1 MSSIKS
7 VFGKLQRSL
16 VLKTSVLS
24 LLLIMSLSLSNS
36 FDAYADTPSC
46 SSSIVNIQDSSY
58 RGPVYL
64 DSFWTDQSASSTTS
78 GTPLKKEIGPGEGPS
93 TLAVVMVNRS
103 PVSIID
109 VTGVLNLPSGYSP
122 TGTSGDPSAQNIF
135 KATLRA
141 GANNPALAS
150 YDNTVTNGSTFT
162 LFFDIN
168 VSDKVKVGLY
178 PTPLVVNYYDS
189 GSFTLCNSALITV
202 PFMLPGKV
210 VLDAVPITTSIPPNQ
225 PSDVSIAIENKG
237 SSDATGVVVS
247 LIGLGQ
253 GKTTGSSSGS
263 SALTL
268 QSSTT
273 QLVNLGAN
281 TFNIGTIPAYGK
293 SIITTS
299 IYPSSSASGSTQDVQ
314 LQLAYGNAYG
324 YKLSSTISTGLVI
337 SPDVTTS
344 TLNIS
349 PDNKNGSPLLTAG
362 KLENLNFTV
371 TNTGRTILSNLIISL
386 TPPSAAP
393 QQATPSSISVVG
405 DSQWT
410 VPIMNPGDSERFSTQ
425 VFASTNVIDTPA
437 SFTVAASY
445 ISNGVAKTSSLNLG
459 AYVVGDINI
468 QVNGISVSNVGS
480 TQTLTGTLLNQGS
493 TTGLFTRVQL
503 LHPELLESPI
513 QNNTYGRNAQSIDTT
528 QGGNSGGGLGQLFG
542 GSGSEQPSG
551 GGSGQYS
558 GGGSGQHIRG
568 GSLSSAQA
576 ILADST
582 PQYIGDLSSD
592 SPTPFSIPLSGT
604 IMPGIHQV
612 SFKVVYADDLK
623 HVHELTL
630 NGTVNAQ
637 QPTSFANAR
646 QGSGFNTLFGIRGGM
661 MMFIYLPVTGASA
674 VVATVFIMKKRNS
687 SKNKIQKNNKKDVD
701 IEALLDDSISDKK

>member
-1 MSSIKS
+1 
-7 VFGKLQRSL
+7 
-16 VLKTSVLS
+16 
-24 LLLIMSLSLSNS
+24 
-36 FDAYADTPSC
+36 
-46 SSSIVNIQDSSY
+46 
-58 RGPVYL
+58 VYL
-64 DSFWTDQSASSTTS
+64 DSYWTDQSSSSTT
-78 GTPLKKEIGPGEGPS
+78 TANPLKQEIGPGEGPS

-103 PVSIID
+103 PSDIID
-109 VTGVLNLPSGYSP
+109 VTGVLNLPSGFTP

-150 YDNTVTNGSTFT
+150 YDNTITNGSTFT
-162 LFFDIN
+162 LYFDIN
-168 VSDKVKVGLY
+168 VPDNVKVGLY
-178 PTPLVVNYYDS
+178 PTPLVINYYETGD
-189 GSFTLCNSALITV
+189 FTLCNSALITV
-202 PFMLPGKV
+202 PFELPGKV

-253 GKTTGSSSGS
+253 AKTTGSSSGS
-263 SALTL
+263 SGLTL

-299 IYPSSSASGSTQDVQ
+299 IYPSSSASGSTQDVE
-314 LQLAYGNAYG
+314 LQIAYGNAYG
-324 YKLSSTISTGLVI
+324 YKLSSTISTGIVI

-349 PDNKNGSPLLTAG
+349 PDNKNGSPLLIAG

-371 TNTGRTILSNLIISL
+371 TNTGRTTLSNLIISL
-386 TPPSAAP
+386 TPPTAAP

-410 VPIMNPGDSERFSTQ
+410 VPIMNPGDSEKFSTQ

-437 SFTVAASY
+437 SFTVAANY
-445 ISNGVAKTSSLNLG
+445 ISDGVAKTSSLNLG

-468 QVNGISVSNVGS
+468 QVNGISVSSLGS
-480 TQTLTGTLLNQGS
+480 AQTLTGTLLNQGS
-493 TTGLFTRVQL
+493 TTGLFTSVQL
-503 LHPELLESPI
+503 LHPELLESI
-513 QNNTYGRNAQSIDTT
+513 QNNTYGRNTQSTNVA
-528 QGGNSGGGLGQLFG
+528 QGGGSSGVLGQLFG
-542 GSGSEQPSG
+542 GGSSGQSSG
-551 GGSGQYS
+551 GSSGQSSGGSSGQSSGGSSGQYS
-558 GGGSGQHIRG
+558 GAGSGQHIRS
-568 GSLSSAQA
+568 GSSSSSQALS
-576 ILADST
+576 ADSL
-582 PQYIGDLSSD
+582 PQYVGDLSSD
-592 SPTPFSIPLSGT
+592 SPTPFSIPLTGT
-604 IMPGIHQV
+604 IMPGTHHV

-623 HVHELTL
+623 QVHTLTL
-630 NGTVNAQ
+630 NGTVNVP
-637 QPTSFANAR
+637 QPTSSANAR
-646 QGSGFNTLFGIRGGM
+646 QGSGFASILGSAFGLRGGTM
-661 MMFIYLPVTGASA
+661 MLIYLPVTGASA
-674 VVATVFIMKKRNS
+674 VVATVFVMKKRHS
-687 SKNKIQKNNKKDVD
+687 SKNKLQKNDKKDVD